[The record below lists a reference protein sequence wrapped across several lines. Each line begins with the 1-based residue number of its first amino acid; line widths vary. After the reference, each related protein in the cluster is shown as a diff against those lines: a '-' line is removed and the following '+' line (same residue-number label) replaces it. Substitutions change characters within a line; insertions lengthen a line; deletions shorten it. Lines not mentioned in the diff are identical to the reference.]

1 MRKQKEKNTFL
12 EARFFWS
19 NLLTPKEYSL
29 KCKTSETKKSPAI
42 EKECSFSTEKISSKD
57 LSSISGVSKAI
68 LDHLNELHSKFGDEF
83 YQFAKPCKN
92 PYYRQGESWSE
103 LFGNK
108 YRKHLQEVC
117 QIHEVAKKF
126 RRSPDP
132 FEGKPFSCCSFK
144 VNDVNLTLYRKNP
157 NWDGPLK

>member
-1 MRKQKEKNTFL
+1 MRKKKEEKASL

-19 NLLTPKEYSL
+19 HLLTPKEYSL
-29 KCKTSETKKSPAI
+29 KCKDQETKKSSI
-42 EKECSFSTEKISSKD
+42 EKEHHFSIETITSKD

-92 PYYRQGESWSE
+92 QYYRQGESWSE

-117 QIHEVAKKF
+117 QIHEVTKKF
-126 RRSPDP
+126 RGGSDP
-132 FEGKPFSCCSFK
+132 FEGKPFTCCPFK
-144 VNDVNLTLYRKNP
+144 VNNITLTLYRKNP
-157 NWDGPLK
+157 NWE

>member
-1 MRKQKEKNTFL
+1 MRKTKEEKASL
-12 EARFFWS
+12 EAQFFWS

-29 KCKTSETKKSPAI
+29 KCKDQETNKRPI
-42 EKECSFSTEKISSKD
+42 EKECSFSTEKISLKD

-108 YRKHLQEVC
+108 YREHLQDVC
-117 QIHEVAKKF
+117 QIHEVTKKF
-126 RRSPDP
+126 RGSPDP
-132 FEGKPFSCCSFK
+132 FEGKAFACCPFK
-144 VNDVNLTLYRKNP
+144 VNGVNLTLYRKNP
-157 NWDGPLK
+157 NWNRSLK